1 MTFLHPY
8 FLYLLLLIPALVL
21 WYILHRRRAQ
31 ATLLTP
37 SLSFIKGVPSGWR
50 VRLRHLPFALR
61 MLALA
66 MIIVALARPQSSRS
80 WSESDVE
87 GIDVMLTMDISTSM
101 LAMDFEP
108 NRIEAAK
115 RVAADFVANRPND
128 NIGLVAFAGESFT
141 VCPLTTDHGA
151 LINRLVQIA
160 PGMIEDQTAIGL
172 GLVTAVNRLRDS
184 QAESK
189 VIILL
194 TDGVNNA
201 GDISPQLATE
211 LAASLG
217 ITVHAIGMGTDRGQA
232 PYPIPSA
239 FGGTVVRPIPVDL
252 DEVVLRQI
260 AESTGGTYFRAT
272 DMSSLETIYK
282 QIDQMEKTKL
292 RTRNYQMIGEEYL
305 IFAIIALLALALDFI
320 LRNTYLRTNP

>member
-1 MTFLHPY
+1 MTFLHPHL
-8 FLYLLLLIPALVL
+8 LYLLLAIPALVL
-21 WYILHRRRAQ
+21 WYILHRRHAQ
-31 ATLLTP
+31 AALLTP
-37 SLSFIKGVPSGWR
+37 SLSFIKGLPSGWR

-66 MIIVALARPQSSRS
+66 MLIIALARPQSSRS
-80 WSESDVE
+80 WSENDVE

-115 RVAADFVANRPND
+115 QVAADFVANRPND

-151 LINRLVQIA
+151 LVNRLVQIT

-217 ITVHAIGMGTDRGQA
+217 ITVHAIGMGTDQGQA
-232 PYPIPSA
+232 PYPISSA
-239 FGGTVVRPIPVDL
+239 FGGTVVRPMPVDL

-272 DMSSLETIYK
+272 DMSSLEKIYK

-292 RTRNYQMIGEEYL
+292 RTRNYQMVGEEYL